1 MCNSLNRIYL
11 NDTGGHTNKII
22 ANSPATLTSRRPTT
36 MGCSFHGGA
45 TAVVRVQVVPGDDQR
60 SEKGERHEE
69 EHPEAVAGGNYCQ
82 GDGVRAGSTSAAH
95 FCTSSQHLH
104 HSRRAPLL
112 PLSWLCPSMAAIGEP
127 RAADRV
133 LIPAAMP
140 TLAADSV
147 APGASR
153 GGEDGP
159 AQSSGRVRL
168 GHARAEAAQC
178 R

>member
-11 NDTGGHTNKII
+11 NDTGGHTNKIM
-22 ANSPATLTSRRPTT
+22 ANSLATLTSRRPTT
-36 MGCSFHGGA
+36 MGCSFRGGA
-45 TAVVRVQVVPGDDQR
+45 TAVVHVQVVPGDDQR
-60 SEKGERHEE
+60 SGR
-69 EHPEAVAGGNYCQ
+69 
-82 GDGVRAGSTSAAH
+82 GSAMKRSTPRP
-95 FCTSSQHLH
+95 
-104 HSRRAPLL
+104 RRAETTVKATARERDPHRQPISVHLPRSFTIPDEPPLL

-127 RAADRV
+127 GTADRV

-159 AQSSGRVRL
+159 A
-168 GHARAEAAQC
+168 
-178 R
+178 